1 MSDVGESVSFEGTGD
16 TVGEARWA
24 ALRELERKLGPVDQ
38 SAVEIVVISEGER
51 GLLGVGKE
59 PARVLARH
67 TGPAA
72 QPAPIPEPV
81 ATAEVASPLEP
92 DPDLSE
98 PAAAALRVVD
108 HIARALGAEYRVR
121 ATDRAEGIVLDVSG
135 GDPGP
140 VIGRHGA
147 TIDAIEH
154 LAAAVAFPPGADRR
168 PVSVDAQGYRAR
180 RERRLRELAA
190 QAAEEALRENAP
202 MELDPMSAAER
213 KVVHLA
219 LADREDVTTSS
230 DGREPERFVVVWP
243 QGTGPADAVPAV

>member
-1 MSDVGESVSFEGTGD
+1 MSESGESVSVEGTGD

-24 ALRELERKLGPVDQ
+24 ALRELERKLGTVDQ
-38 SAVEIVVISEGER
+38 AAVEIVVVSEGER

-59 PARVLARH
+59 PARVLARV
-67 TGPAA
+67 
-72 QPAPIPEPV
+72 PAPV
-81 ATAEVASPLEP
+81 AGPREVVEVAVASEP

-98 PAAAALRVVD
+98 PAAAALRVVER
-108 HIARALGAEYRVR
+108 IARALSPEYRVQ
-121 ATDRAEGIVLDVSG
+121 ASDRADGIVLDVSG

-154 LAAAVAFPPGADRR
+154 LAAAVAFPPGAERR

-180 RERRLRELAA
+180 RERRLRELAS

-243 QGTGPADAVPAV
+243 AGAGPEDAAPAA

>member
-1 MSDVGESVSFEGTGD
+1 MSEGGESVSFEGTGD

-24 ALRELERKLGPVDQ
+24 ALRELERTLGPVDQ

-67 TGPAA
+67 SGPAQ
-72 QPAPIPEPV
+72 QPAAAEP
-81 ATAEVASPLEP
+81 AAAEDPSPREP
-92 DPDLSE
+92 DPDLSDA
-98 PAAAALRVVD
+98 AAAALRVVE
-108 HIARALGAEYRVR
+108 HIAHALGAEYRVK

-243 QGTGPADAVPAV
+243 AGSGPDDAVPAV

>member
-1 MSDVGESVSFEGTGD
+1 MSESGDSVSVEGSGD

-24 ALRELERKLGPVDQ
+24 ALRELERQLGAVDQ
-38 SAVEIVVISEGER
+38 AAVEIVVISEGER
-51 GLLGVGKE
+51 GLLGVGRE
-59 PARVLARH
+59 PARVLARLS
-67 TGPAA
+67 GAA
-72 QPAPIPEPV
+72 AAPPAPAPEV
-81 ATAEVASPLEP
+81 VH
-92 DPDLSE
+92 DPNLSE
-98 PAAAALRVVD
+98 PAAAALRVVEQ
-108 HIARALGAEYRVR
+108 IAQALGPAYRVS
-121 ATDRAEGIVLDVSG
+121 ATEDDEKGIVLDLSG

-154 LAAAVAFPPGADRR
+154 LAAAVAFPPGAERR
-168 PVSVDAQGYRAR
+168 TLVVDAQGYRAR
-180 RERRLRELAA
+180 RERRLRELAG
-190 QAAEEALRENAP
+190 QAAEEAIRENAP

-243 QGTGPADAVPAV
+243 QGTGPPDAVPAA

>member
-1 MSDVGESVSFEGTGD
+1 MSESHDSVSVEGTGD

-24 ALRELERKLGPVDQ
+24 ALRELERKLGTVDQ
-38 SAVEIVVISEGER
+38 AAVEIVVIAEGER

-59 PARVLARH
+59 PARVLARVS
-67 TGPAA
+67 
-72 QPAPIPEPV
+72 AP
-81 ATAEVASPLEP
+81 VASPVEVAEAPRASEP
-92 DPDLSE
+92 DPDLSDS
-98 PAAAALRVVD
+98 AAAALRVVER
-108 HIARALGAEYRVR
+108 IARALGPEYRVH
-121 ATDRAEGIVLDVSG
+121 ASDRADGIVLDVSG

-154 LAAAVAFPPGADRR
+154 LATAVAFPPGADRR

-243 QGTGPADAVPAV
+243 AGSGPEDAAPAA

>member
-1 MSDVGESVSFEGTGD
+1 MSESGDSVSVEGTGD

-24 ALRELERKLGPVDQ
+24 ALRELERKLGTVDQ
-38 SAVEIVVISEGER
+38 AAVEIVVISEGER

-59 PARVLARH
+59 PARVLARVS
-67 TGPAA
+67 A
-72 QPAPIPEPV
+72 PV
-81 ATAEVASPLEP
+81 ASPVEVAEVAVSEP
-92 DPDLSE
+92 DPDLSD
-98 PAAAALRVVD
+98 PAAAALRVVER
-108 HIARALGAEYRVR
+108 IARALGPEYRVQ
-121 ATDRAEGIVLDVSG
+121 ASDRADGIVLDVSG

-243 QGTGPADAVPAV
+243 AGPGPEDAAPAA

>member
-1 MSDVGESVSFEGTGD
+1 MSQTGEPVSVEGSGD

-24 ALRELERKLGPVDQ
+24 ALRELERQHGAVDQ

-59 PARVLARH
+59 PARVLARLL
-67 TGPAA
+67 TGAA
-72 QPAPIPEPV
+72 PELVAEAEPV
-81 ATAEVASPLEP
+81 PAEPAS
-92 DPDLSE
+92 DLSE
-98 PAAAALRVVD
+98 PAAAALRVVGL
-108 HIARALGAEYRVR
+108 IASALGPGYRVS
-121 ATDRAEGIVLDVSG
+121 AAEDDERGIVLDVSG

-168 PVSVDAQGYRAR
+168 PVAVDAQGYRAR

-190 QAAEEALRENAP
+190 QAAEEAIREQAP

-213 KVVHLA
+213 KVVHMA
-219 LADREDVTTSS
+219 LAERADVTTSS

-243 QGTGPADAVPAV
+243 AGTGPADAAPPA

>member
-1 MSDVGESVSFEGTGD
+1 MSTGGEPITVEGTGD

-24 ALRELERKLGPVDQ
+24 ALRELERQLGPVDQ
-38 SAVEIVVISEGER
+38 AAVEIVVVSEGER

-59 PARVLARH
+59 PARVLARVSAPAPA
-67 TGPAA
+67 PAA
-72 QPAPIPEPV
+72 ELV
-81 ATAEVASPLEP
+81 EVAVAAEP

-98 PAAAALRVVD
+98 TAAAALRVVE
-108 HIARALGAEYRVR
+108 HIARALGPEYRVK
-121 ATDRAEGIVLDVSG
+121 ATEGADGIVLDVSG

-168 PVSVDAQGYRAR
+168 PLSVDAQGYRAR

-190 QAAEEALRENAP
+190 QAAQEALRENAP

-243 QGTGPADAVPAV
+243 AGTGPADAAPAV

>member
-1 MSDVGESVSFEGTGD
+1 M
-16 TVGEARWA
+16 
-24 ALRELERKLGPVDQ
+24 
-38 SAVEIVVISEGER
+38 
-51 GLLGVGKE
+51 
-59 PARVLARH
+59 
-67 TGPAA
+67 
-72 QPAPIPEPV
+72 
-81 ATAEVASPLEP
+81 
-92 DPDLSE
+92 
-98 PAAAALRVVD
+98 
-108 HIARALGAEYRVR
+108 
-121 ATDRAEGIVLDVSG
+121 LDVSG

-243 QGTGPADAVPAV
+243 AGQGPKTPCRLSDGRADVPRETSWIRASRHD

>member
-1 MSDVGESVSFEGTGD
+1 MSEVGDSLTVEGTGD

-24 ALRELERKLGPVDQ
+24 ALRELERQVGTVDP
-38 SAVEIVVISEGER
+38 AVVEIVVVSEGER
-51 GLLGVGKE
+51 GLLGVGRE
-59 PARVLARH
+59 PARVLARLSG
-67 TGPAA
+67 TTPNVAEPEQPPA
-72 QPAPIPEPV
+72 
-81 ATAEVASPLEP
+81 L
-92 DPDLSE
+92 LSE
-98 PAAAALRVVD
+98 PASAALRVVER
-108 HIARALGAEYRVR
+108 IARALGPGYRVS
-121 ATDRAEGIVLDVSG
+121 ATDDGERGIVLDVAG

-168 PVSVDAQGYRAR
+168 PLAVDAQGYRAR
-180 RERRLRELAA
+180 RERRLRELA
-190 QAAEEALRENAP
+190 QHAAEDAVREGAP

-243 QGTGPADAVPAV
+243 RGTGPAADDA